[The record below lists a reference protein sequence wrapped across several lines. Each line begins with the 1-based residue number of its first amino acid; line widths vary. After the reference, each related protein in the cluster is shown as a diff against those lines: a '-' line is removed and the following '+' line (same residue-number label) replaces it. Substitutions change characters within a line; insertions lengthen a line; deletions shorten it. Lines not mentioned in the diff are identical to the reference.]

1 MLRFL
6 AQTLLI
12 IIGNAIGLV
21 VASWLLSDFVINGFG
36 FAMSIIF
43 FTIAQLILAPFILK
57 MAIKYLPA
65 IRGGIAL
72 VTTFIVLVLTA
83 IFTDGLVITGV
94 VTWVIA
100 PLIIWVCTVLAGIFL
115 PMILFKKVLS
125 RKVDNRK
132 N

>member
-6 AQTLLI
+6 AQTVLT
-12 IIGNAIGLV
+12 IIGNAIGLI
-21 VASWLLSDFVINGFG
+21 VAFWLLSDFVINGFG
-36 FAMSIIF
+36 FATSIIF
-43 FTIAQLILAPFILK
+43 FTIAQLVLAPFVLK

-72 VTTFIVLVLTA
+72 VTTFIVLVLTTV
-83 IFTDGLVITGV
+83 FTDGLAITGV
-94 VTWVIA
+94 TTWVIA
-100 PLIIWVCTVLAGIFL
+100 PLIVWACTVLAGVFL

-125 RKVDNRK
+125 RKVDSNK

>member
-6 AQTLLI
+6 AQTVLT
-12 IIGNAIGLV
+12 IIGNAIGLI

-36 FAMSIIF
+36 FATSIIF
-43 FTIAQLILAPFILK
+43 FTIAQLVLAPFVLK

-72 VTTFIVLVLTA
+72 VTTFIVLVLTTV
-83 IFTDGLVITGV
+83 FTDGLAITGV
-94 VTWVIA
+94 TTWVIA
-100 PLIIWVCTVLAGIFL
+100 PLIVWACTVLAGVFL

-125 RKVDNRK
+125 RKVDSNK

>member
-83 IFTDGLVITGV
+83 IFTDGLVIAGV

>member
-83 IFTDGLVITGV
+83 IFTDGLVIAGV

-115 PMILFKKVLS
+115 PMILFKKMLS

>member
-6 AQTLLI
+6 AQTVLT
-12 IIGNAIGLV
+12 IIGNAIGLI

-36 FAMSIIF
+36 FATSIIF
-43 FTIAQLILAPFILK
+43 FTIAQLVLAPFVLK

-72 VTTFIVLVLTA
+72 VTTFIILVLTTV
-83 IFTDGLVITGV
+83 FTDGLVITGV
-94 VTWVIA
+94 TTWVIA
-100 PLIIWVCTVLAGIFL
+100 PLIVWACTVLAGIFL
-115 PMILFKKVLS
+115 PMILFKKALS
-125 RKVDNRK
+125 RKVDSNK